1 MRKIYA
7 SLLYFMVIVSVANA
21 QRTISGQ
28 GNVNKVPRNSVQ
40 GPAGTTADC
49 DTTNLE
55 EASTWQLTYYT
66 TGTNGNGGF
75 VVGTNQYGDLE
86 KAMFFDLSAT
96 SYQYLTGSLFYF
108 RKAQSNKAANNAK
121 NVKFKV
127 YDASGAGG
135 SPGAQLGTTVEVP
148 LNQIKP
154 DVDGNFLTEVVF
166 PAAISLPANKQVFIS
181 VDVSNFTWVPIIGS
195 GTRDSITLA
204 CTLNGSVTPNTA
216 WEKWEDGDWY
226 DFVSAWG
233 LETQLG
239 IFPYVSN
246 NSTGCS
252 ALPVRLLSFAAE
264 RNNKDVTLTWR
275 IADEIGMKG
284 YEVQRS
290 NNNGNFV
297 TVASVSALNTQKNQA
312 YAITDK
318 NAFSASSAVQYRLK
332 QIDGDGSVQYSKVV
346 TVKSSGIIN
355 DVSFANPFVGALRL
369 NLNLA
374 AAQNVAV
381 YVYDMQGKLVASQ
394 SPKMY
399 SAAVNSITVPG
410 TEFLKAGMYSVK
422 VIAGGEQASY
432 KAVKQ

>member
-7 SLLYFMVIVSVANA
+7 ALFYSLVLVSVANA

-55 EASTWQLTYYT
+55 EASTWQLTYYV
-66 TGTNGNGGF
+66 TGTNGSNGF
-75 VVGTNQYGDLE
+75 VVGTNTYKDKE
-86 KAMFFDLSAT
+86 KAMFFDLST
-96 SYQYLTGSLFYF
+96 STYQYLTGSLFYF
-108 RKAQSNKAANNAK
+108 RKAQSNKAANNSK
-121 NVKFKV
+121 NVLFKV

-135 SPGAQLGTTVEVP
+135 SPGAQLGTTVELP
-148 LNQIKP
+148 LSQFKP
-154 DVDGNFLTEVVF
+154 DVDGNFLSEVLF
-166 PAAISLPANKQVFIS
+166 PGGIQLPANKKFFIS
-181 VDVSNFTWVPIIGS
+181 VDISNFTWVPIIGS

-204 CTLNGSVTPNTA
+204 CTLNGSVAPNTA
-216 WEKWEDGDWY
+216 WEKWEDNSWN

-233 LETQLG
+233 LTTQLG

-252 ALPVRLLSFAAE
+252 ALPVRLLSFTAE
-264 RNNKDVTLTWR
+264 RENKDVTLTWR

-297 TVASVSALNTQKNQA
+297 TVASISALNTQKNQA
-312 YAITDK
+312 YSITDK

-332 QIDGDGSVQYSKVV
+332 QVDGDGSVQYSKVV

-355 DVSFANPFVGALRL
+355 DVTFANPFAGALRL

-394 SPKMY
+394 SSKMY

-410 TEFLKAGMYSVK
+410 TEYLKAGMYSVK
-422 VIAGGEQASY
+422 VIAGGEQATY